1 MGLTR
6 DCGFPGV
13 PVTVKEQFNLK
24 GTPMTWGFEQHKSW
38 ISDEDGYI
46 ITKLRE
52 AGAIVVGKTNVP
64 VGLADWQSVNPIYGR
79 TLNPWDKT
87 RSPGGSSGGSSAS
100 LAAGY
105 VPLEVGSDIGG
116 SIRNPANFCG

>member
-1 MGLTR
+1 
-6 DCGFPGV
+6 
-13 PVTVKEQFNLK
+13 
-24 GTPMTWGFEQHKSW
+24 MTWGFEQHKSW